1 MKEIKQRDYLY
12 YKSIL
17 GKQSMPLAYV
27 DMDLLE
33 QNIQSVLKRAGNLPI
48 RVASKSIRCL
58 HILQY
63 ILQADRRFQGIMAYH
78 PLEAVKLSHCGM
90 DNILLG
96 YPCYAEQHIEAVL
109 QEVKRGKKIIFM
121 VDEELQLLQI
131 ERISDKVDTI
141 ARVCLDVDMS
151 TKFPGLH
158 FGVWR
163 SPLRTVDDV
172 MKLTDVLK
180 RCRFIHLEGVMG
192 YEAQIAGLGEAVKG
206 AGLKNRVVK
215 MLKKRSV
222 KDLSKRRGAIVQAL
236 KEAGLKLELVNAGGT
251 GSLETSIQEPW
262 VTEVTVGS
270 AFYSPAMF
278 DHYASFR
285 HQPAAAFALEITRIP
300 SPGIY
305 TCQGGGYIASG
316 EISTIKQPVPYLPEN
331 VQPISTEGFGE
342 VQTPVRYT
350 GPEKLHVGD
359 PLFFRHS
366 KAGELMERF
375 EEIYLIKEG
384 KIIDKIK
391 TYRGLNWCFG

>member
-1 MKEIKQRDYLY
+1 
-12 YKSIL
+12 
-17 GKQSMPLAYV
+17 MPLAFV

-58 HILQY
+58 NILQY
-63 ILQADRRFQGIMAYH
+63 ILQADWRFQGIMAYH
-78 PLEAVKLSHCGM
+78 PLEAVKLSQYGI

-96 YPCYAEQHIEAVL
+96 YPCFAEQHIEAVL
-109 QEVKRGKKIIFM
+109 QEVKRGKKIILM
-121 VDEELQLLQI
+121 VDEEQHLLQI
-131 ERISDKVDTI
+131 ERISRKLDTI

-151 TKFPGLH
+151 TDFPGLH

-172 MKLTDVLK
+172 MKLTNVLK
-180 RCRFIHLEGVMG
+180 YCQFIHLEGIMG
-192 YEAQIAGLGEAVKG
+192 YEAQIAGLGDAVRG
-206 AGLKNRVVK
+206 APLKNRVVK

-222 KDLSKRRGAIVQAL
+222 KDLSRRRGAIVQAL
-236 KEAGLKLELVNAGGT
+236 KDAGLTPELVNAGGT

-270 AFYSPAMF
+270 AFFSPALF
-278 DHYASFR
+278 DHYVSFR
-285 HQPAAAFALEITRIP
+285 HQPAAAFALEIIRIP

-316 EISTIKQPVPYLPEN
+316 EISRLKQPVPYLPEN

-342 VQTPVRYT
+342 VQTPVRYSGT
-350 GPEKLHVGD
+350 EKLQIGD